1 MLCTRLSNYWGAKSI
16 VRLDALRK
24 QRDLSEY
31 TGDTIPDA
39 SLAECLSQAEALYG
53 ATAALHC
60 AADHRARTR
69 AAMST
74 VADDSFPANAAGS
87 ANEVAA
93 GDAHASKKSVNASG
107 MNRLRSA

>member
-24 QRDLSEY
+24 QRDLTEN

-53 ATAALHC
+53 AAAALHC

-74 VADDSFPANAAGS
+74 DVDSFPANAAGS

>member
-39 SLAECLSQAEALYG
+39 SLAECLSQAEAL
-53 ATAALHC
+53 
-60 AADHRARTR
+60 
-69 AAMST
+69 
-74 VADDSFPANAAGS
+74 
-87 ANEVAA
+87 
-93 GDAHASKKSVNASG
+93 
-107 MNRLRSA
+107 